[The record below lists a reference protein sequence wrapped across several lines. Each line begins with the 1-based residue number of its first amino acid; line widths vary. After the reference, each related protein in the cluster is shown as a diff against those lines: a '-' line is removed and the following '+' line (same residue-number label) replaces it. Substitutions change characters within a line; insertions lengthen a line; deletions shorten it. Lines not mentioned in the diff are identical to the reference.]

1 METRDR
7 PDDLGLRTSLADLA
21 GLVTEGKSL
30 DENLTRIAT
39 FAAGAVPN
47 ADGAGVSLVRPTAN
61 GHQLDAAAVSH
72 AFVGEIDRIQHVT
85 LDEGPGVTAALESR
99 TVRSGSLD
107 GDSQWPRFGP
117 RVGRL
122 GVHSV
127 LSLPLVLPERSVGAI
142 NVYARRKDA
151 FDDRAVEHGE
161 LFAAPAAV
169 AVHNAQVLAR
179 ALELTQQLQIALE
192 SRPIVDQAIGLLRG
206 RSGLSV
212 EAAMDE
218 LRALS
223 RDDGRKLV
231 DVARDLLDEAVAA
244 ARARSGPT

>member
-1 METRDR
+1 MEIRNRHDGH
-7 PDDLGLRTSLADLA
+7 GLRTSLAHLA

-30 DENLTRIAT
+30 EENLTHIAT
-39 FAAGAVPN
+39 LAAGAVPN

-61 GHQLDAAAVSH
+61 GHQVDAAAASD
-72 AFVGEIDRIQHVT
+72 AFVGEIDGIQYEI
-85 LDEGPGVTAALESR
+85 LDEGPCITAALESR
-99 TVRSGSLD
+99 TVRSGSLG
-107 GDSQWPRFGP
+107 GDSRWPRFGP

-127 LSLPLVLPERSVGAI
+127 LSLPLVLPERTVGAI
-142 NVYARRKDA
+142 NVYAHDKDA
-151 FDDRAVEHGE
+151 FDDGAVEHGE
-161 LFAAPAAV
+161 LFASPAAV

-206 RSGLSV
+206 RSGTTV
-212 EAAMDE
+212 EGAMDE

-223 RDDGRKLV
+223 RDTGRKLV
-231 DVARDLLDEAVAA
+231 DVARDLLDDAVAT
-244 ARARSGPT
+244 ARSRRRPD